1 MPGKKTLQNCQKYF
15 TTYTTVKSSRVI
27 KLCPDSNAGHSVT
40 TISTNPSFL
49 QNKIFPSTVFNKKT
63 EAPYMIITI
72 ISCLLIVLSILPFI
86 QHQHW
91 VFRVPE
97 FLKLQL
103 LLLQLAA
110 FVLMA
115 IMHTKDFS
123 YWVIQSSQLALII
136 YHTYVLARYTKFWRT
151 PSVQKSDSTSDPIK
165 VISCNVYQYNKKHD
179 RFINLIKKEAPDLFL
194 TMESDAHWERALR
207 VLESDYPNHQKVTLA
222 NTYGMHLYTRLKL
235 ISVQTHYFVADD
247 IPSIE
252 AELETKDGHR
262 FIFFGVHPPPPSPTE
277 EENSKER
284 DGDLLSVAKQVRN
297 HSLPVVVVGDFNN
310 VAWAKSS
317 ILFRKTSELI
327 DARIGRGI
335 LSTFHA
341 KYWLFRVPLDLLFHS
356 PQIFIDQL
364 TILPDVGSDHFPV
377 ACTFHIDT
385 HTAEQEQRVDE
396 LDHGEMQEVETLIE
410 EGKEEESDN
419 R

>member
-1 MPGKKTLQNCQKYF
+1 
-15 TTYTTVKSSRVI
+15 
-27 KLCPDSNAGHSVT
+27 
-40 TISTNPSFL
+40 
-49 QNKIFPSTVFNKKT
+49 
-63 EAPYMIITI
+63 MIITI
-72 ISCLLIVLSILPFI
+72 ISCLLIFLSILPFI

-103 LLLQLAA
+103 LVLQLIA
-110 FVLMA
+110 FVWMC
-115 IMHTKDFS
+115 ITSTTDVS

-151 PSVQKSDSTSDPIK
+151 PSIQKSNTTSDRIK
-165 VISCNVYQYNKKHD
+165 VVACNIYQYNTAYS
-179 RFINLIKKEAPDLFL
+179 RFINLIKKEDPDLFL
-194 TMESDAHWERALR
+194 TMESDSNWEQALR
-207 VLESDYPNHQKVTLA
+207 VLESNYPNHQKVTLD
-222 NTYGMHLYTRLKL
+222 NTYGMHFYTRLKV
-235 ISVQTHYFVADD
+235 ISIQTHYFVADD

-262 FIFFGVHPPPPSPTE
+262 FIFFAVHPPPPSPTE

-284 DGDLLSVAKQVRN
+284 DGDLLSVAKQVRDY
-297 HSLPVVVVGDFNN
+297 SLPVVVVGDFNN

-327 DARIGRGI
+327 DARVGRGI

-341 KYWLFRVPLDLLFHS
+341 KYWFFRVPLDLLFHS
-356 PQIFIDQL
+356 PKVFIDRL
-364 TILPDVGSDHFPV
+364 AILPDIGSDHFPV
-377 ACTFHIDT
+377 TCTFHIDT
-385 HTAEQEQRVDE
+385 KSDEQEERVDE
-396 LDHGEMQEVETLIE
+396 LDNGEMQEVETLIQ